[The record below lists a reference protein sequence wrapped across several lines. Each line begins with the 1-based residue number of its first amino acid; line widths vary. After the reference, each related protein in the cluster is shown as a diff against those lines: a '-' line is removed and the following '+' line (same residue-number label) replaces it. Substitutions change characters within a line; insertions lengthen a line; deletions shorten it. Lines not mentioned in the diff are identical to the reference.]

1 MTAAAPQLLSE
12 PSDAPGRVRLAIVP
26 AHPDGRARVGRG
38 SPVEL
43 GVAQAALAAVLAL
56 AASFLEAR
64 GVAQLF
70 LLGAAS
76 LVLVVSG
83 PLLVVWSDPDDGAN
97 PAA

>member
-1 MTAAAPQLLSE
+1 MTAAASPLLSD
-12 PSDAPGRVRLAIVP
+12 PWDAPGHVRLAVVP
-26 AHPDGRARVGRG
+26 AHTDVRARVGRG

-43 GVAQAALAAVLAL
+43 VVAQAALAAVLAL

-64 GVAQLF
+64 GVARLF

-83 PLLVVWSDPDDGAN
+83 PLLVVWSDPDDSAN
-97 PAA
+97 RAP